1 VAPDVYSGVVDFQ
14 PQGQD
19 GRPKTLDLSIVIIN
33 WNSAAFVR
41 KCLQS
46 VYAGAAAC
54 EFEVVVVDNASF
66 DDCGEIVR
74 SEFPAVKFI
83 QSPVNLGFAKA
94 NNLGAREAT
103 GRNLLFLNPD
113 TEAVG
118 DALCQMVSF
127 LDATPDAGI
136 VGCRLLNTDLSLQTS
151 CVQAFPSI
159 VNQLL
164 DTEHLRQAFPGLRLW
179 GTRAFLADG
188 KPGEVEVISGA
199 CLMIKSEVFDAVGQF
214 SANYF
219 MYAEDADLCFK
230 ANQAGWKNY
239 YLGSV
244 SVVHHGGRSSE
255 KKPESNFASIMM
267 RESLLEFMRMR
278 RGPIYAVAYQ
288 FSTVVIAVLRLLLL
302 MVALVFTLGR
312 QRRDSLRLAF
322 AKWVKVLRWGLR
334 MEAWSKQAA

>member
-1 VAPDVYSGVVDFQ
+1 MTQ
-14 PQGQD
+14 
-19 GRPKTLDLSIVIIN
+19 TLDLSIIIIN
-33 WNSAAFVR
+33 WNSAGFVG

-46 VYAGAAAC
+46 VYAGTTDR
-54 EFEVVVVDNASF
+54 EFEVIVVDNASF

-74 SEFPAVKFI
+74 NEFPAAKFI
-83 QSPVNLGFAKA
+83 QSEVNLGFAKA
-94 NNLGAREAT
+94 NNLGAREAK

-113 TEAVG
+113 TEVMG
-118 DALCQMVSF
+118 DALCQMASF
-127 LDATPDAGI
+127 LDVRPDAGI

-159 VNQLL
+159 LNQLL

-179 GTRAFLADG
+179 GTRALLTVG

-199 CLMIKSEVFDAVGQF
+199 CLMIKSEVFETVGQF
-214 SANYF
+214 SSNYF

-230 ANQAGWKNY
+230 ANQAGRKNY

-244 SVVHHGGRSSE
+244 SVVHHGGRSSD

-267 RESLLEFMRMR
+267 RESLLEFMRLR

-302 MVALVFTLGR
+302 MVAFVFTLGG
-312 QRRDSLRLAF
+312 QRRDSLRVAF

-334 MEAWSKQAA
+334 MEEWSKQAA